1 MEEKKYAIFDFD
13 GVLADTERYYDVF
26 WDEMGERYKT
36 GIPHFAGVIKG
47 TTLPHIL
54 AKYFADRTEET
65 RQRIAQESN
74 KFDHEDIPFPP
85 IPGSLEFVRE
95 LKANGIPVA
104 LATSSDNIKMERAFR
119 EMGIVGLFDAIV
131 TADMIEHGKP
141 APDCYLL
148 AAKKLGAEPSAC
160 LVFEDSF
167 AGIEAAKAAGM
178 RVVALATT
186 NEAGKLKEKT
196 EQVIPNL
203 EGRTVRDFQAWCE

>member
-1 MEEKKYAIFDFD
+1 MEQKKYAIFDFD
-13 GVLADTERYYDVF
+13 GVMADTERFYDVF

-47 TTLPHIL
+47 TTLQGIL
-54 AKYFADRTEET
+54 AKYFADATAET
-65 RQRIAQESN
+65 RQRITEESE
-74 KFDHEDIPFPP
+74 KFDHEEIPFPP
-85 IPGSLEFVRE
+85 IPGSIEFVKE
-95 LKANGIPVA
+95 LKRNGIAVA
-104 LATSSDNIKMERAFR
+104 LATSSDDIKMERAFR
-119 EMGIVGLFDAIV
+119 EMGIVGLFDAVV

-148 AAKKLGAEPSAC
+148 AAKKLGAEPGAC

-186 NEAGKLKEKT
+186 NDAGKLAGKADW
-196 EQVIPNL
+196 VVPNL
-203 EGRTVRDFQAWCE
+203 EGKTFRDFRVWCE